1 MSFEQA
7 MKRPKNYFKLGS
19 GEQWFIDK
27 ELGILDWDGRM
38 TKEQEDQMYEHFN
51 LKRRRREDPIVQG

>member
-27 ELGILDWDGRM
+27 ELGILDWDGKI
-38 TKEQEDQMYEHFN
+38 TPEQAEKLNEYFG
-51 LKRRRREDPIVQG
+51 LKRKKS